1 MVTSTPSEIRAK
13 LTPGSSGWTCADLDR
28 PEIDRQWHDA
38 RVELVH
44 GVVSQT
50 PSPMYAHGKP
60 LAKLAQYIGTYLEQR
75 ELRGEV
81 AVGEVDLQV
90 SSTTRFKADGVVM
103 MPEDILRQERQQSLH
118 RPHDHPLGVLIVP
131 PTVVIESISPSHESH
146 DRVEKFREYAVFGVT
161 NYWIVD
167 AYRKAFDGWT
177 LVDGRFVPDF
187 SLLET
192 GTATP
197 SVFPGLELPLE
208 KIFP

>member
-1 MVTSTPSEIRAK
+1 MVNSTPSEILAT

-44 GVVSQT
+44 GVVSEM
-50 PSPMYAHGKP
+50 PSPTFAEGIL
-60 LAKLAQYIGTYLEQR
+60 LAKLARHIGDYLDDH
-75 ELRGEV
+75 ELHAQF
-81 AVGEVDLQV
+81 AVGKVDLHV

-103 MPEDILRQERQQSLH
+103 MPEDILRQQRQQSLH

-131 PTVVIESISPSHESH
+131 PAVVIESISPSHESH
-146 DRVEKFREYAVFGVT
+146 DRVEKFREYAAFGVT

-177 LVDGRFVPDF
+177 LVDGRYVPEF

-192 GTATP
+192 GTAIP
-197 SVFPGLELPLE
+197 SVLSGLELPLE